1 MITNMI
7 SNIKDSSKRFIRKQ
21 AIEQVKE
28 NITYQQKNVSDY
40 TKEELR
46 GFILKEE
53 KRIIRGAGLK
63 SVLVV
68 TDIKRNNIYLM
79 VKFFVKQFL
88 YGRVYLWLKP
98 KIYGLLF
105 LLLAIS
111 SIYLHDEYLRYL
123 EINDDNYLV
132 GLSFVIKNILIICLV
147 IGYLIFQYF
156 LNKSKDKIEK
166 LEREII
172 DNQNCVSS
180 LDQFLEPEEL
190 NRE

>member
-1 MITNMI
+1 
-7 SNIKDSSKRFIRKQ
+7 
-21 AIEQVKE
+21 
-28 NITYQQKNVSDY
+28 
-40 TKEELR
+40 
-46 GFILKEE
+46 
-53 KRIIRGAGLK
+53 
-63 SVLVV
+63 
-68 TDIKRNNIYLM
+68 M

-111 SIYLHDEYLRYL
+111 SIFYLHDEYLRYL
-123 EINDDNYLV
+123 EINDDNYLI

-166 LEREII
+166 LEIEII

-180 LDQFLEPEEL
+180 LDQFLEPDEL
-190 NRE
+190 NKE

>member
-1 MITNMI
+1 
-7 SNIKDSSKRFIRKQ
+7 
-21 AIEQVKE
+21 
-28 NITYQQKNVSDY
+28 
-40 TKEELR
+40 
-46 GFILKEE
+46 
-53 KRIIRGAGLK
+53 
-63 SVLVV
+63 
-68 TDIKRNNIYLM
+68 M

-111 SIYLHDEYLRYL
+111 SIFYMHNEYLRYL
-123 EINDDNYLV
+123 EINDDNYLI
-132 GLSFVIKNILIICLV
+132 GLSFVIKNILINSLV
-147 IGYLIFQYF
+147 IGYLVFQYF

-172 DNQNCVSS
+172 DNQNSVSS